1 MPMMANDT
9 EGVLVSPSIPGTHNG
24 NSPLVTKQ
32 GEALSG
38 EAISI
43 LFGP

>member
-1 MPMMANDT
+1 MMANDT
-9 EGVLVSPSIPGTHNG
+9 EGVLVALSIPGTHNG
-24 NSPLVTKQ
+24 NSPPVTKQ

-38 EAISI
+38 ETLSI